1 MYFASANPV
10 PGLCFYWRYIPQVLC
25 FCKSRPWTMFLLTL
39 YTTSTLLL
47 QIPSLDYV
55 FIDVIYHMYFASAN
69 PVPGLCFYWRYI
81 PHVLCF
87 CKSRPWT
94 MFLLTLYT
102 TSTLLL
108 QIPSLN
114 YVFIDVIYHKYFAS
128 ANPVTGLCFIDVIY
142 NMYFASANPVTGL
155 CFYWRYIPQV
165 LYFCKS
171 RHWTMFYWRYIP
183 HVLCFCKSRHWTMFL
198 LTLYTT
204 CTLLLQIPSLDYVL

>member
-10 PGLCFYWRYIPQVLC
+10 PKLCFYWRYIPQVLCFCKSRPWTMFYWRYIPHVLCFCKSRHWTMFYWCYIPQVLC

-39 YTTSTLLL
+39 YTTCTLLLQNPVPGLCFYWRYIPHVLCFCKSRHWIMFLLTLYTTCTLLL

-94 MFLLTLYT
+94 MFLLTIYT

-108 QIPSLN
+108 
-114 YVFIDVIYHKYFAS
+114 
-128 ANPVTGLCFIDVIY
+128 
-142 NMYFASANPVTGL
+142 
-155 CFYWRYIPQV
+155 
-165 LYFCKS
+165 
-171 RHWTMFYWRYIP
+171 
-183 HVLCFCKSRHWTMFL
+183 
-198 LTLYTT
+198 
-204 CTLLLQIPSLDYVL
+204 